1 MPASSLESD
10 SSVDEFPRTARAPYE
25 FDLLALAQGTTV
37 PGPPTTL
44 VSMFEEQAARTPHA
58 PAAVRGSTTH
68 SYAELNARANRL
80 ARLLAA
86 RGIGPEDRVAVL
98 LPRDHDLLTALL
110 AVLKCGA
117 AYVPLDPGHLAQRIG
132 LILDDTR
139 PACLITGTG
148 TSPERAWG
156 MPVLQL
162 DAPEQR
168 TACAAQSPDDLTDTD
183 RVAPLSPRHPA
194 YLIYT
199 SGSTGTPKGVV
210 VEHHAAAAYL
220 QWTVHLNPE
229 LSGSVPFHGSVSF
242 DGTATALFGPLVS
255 GGLILLADL
264 EHDPRT
270 RANLLDHPPAFL
282 KGTPSLLPRL
292 MDLGAEFAPSGALM
306 LGGEQLTAEA
316 LAGWRARYPG
326 AAVVNSYGPS
336 EVVVA
341 CTQYRVEPGSQLPAG
356 PLPIGRPA
364 WNTSVQLLDGDLRPV
379 EPGAVGE
386 LYVGGP
392 GLARGYWNRPG
403 PTAAAFLPD
412 PDGAPGSRMYR
423 TGDLARW
430 NAEGQLE
437 FLARADG
444 QLNLRGY
451 RIEPGEVEA
460 ALRHDP
466 AVAQAVVTVR
476 EDREGDRRLIGYV
489 VAERDARVDP
499 AALGELVGT
508 LLPPYMVPST
518 VVVLDRLPLNSS
530 GKVDRG
536 ALPAPEYRTTGS
548 GSDVRTPVQEVLC
561 HLYADVLGVTEVGL
575 DDDFFGLGGH
585 SLLAFRLIGLVR
597 STLHAE
603 VDLRT
608 LTTAPTVRLLA
619 PRLLRGT
626 RSRPVLAAAPRP
638 AALPLS
644 PAQQRLWFLDQL
656 EGPSAVYNLP
666 FQLSLPGRPDPAVL
680 RRALQDVTTRHESL
694 RTVFLPGA
702 DGDRPHQY
710 VLPESTVPP
719 LSVVADGGLAAALDQ
734 ASAHVFDLAT
744 EPPFRAWMFPSDE
757 PDTTTVLLLA
767 HHIAV
772 DGWSKAP
779 LARDLTTAYQARG
792 RGIAPRFDALPV
804 QYADY
809 TLWQRELLGDPAD
822 PAGLRSEQAGY
833 WRAALDG
840 IPSAVD
846 LPTDHARPPVP
857 GHSGGRVT
865 LAIDPRLHARTAE
878 FARAHRA
885 TTFMVLHAVIAALL
899 TRLGAGTDIPIG
911 TPVAGRTEEGLA
923 DLVGCFVN
931 TLVLRTDTQGDPSFT
946 ELLRRVR
953 ETDLAAYSHQDLP
966 FEEVVEAVNPDR
978 SPAHHPLFQI
988 MLAFNNTDTASVLN
1002 GKSDPLDLR
1011 GAMFDLTFS
1020 LSEHFSATGAPE
1032 GLSGLL
1038 QYSSDLFDQDTV
1050 ELIGARLLRLLG
1062 SALDSPDSPVSDLD
1076 ILVPG
1081 ELAVLHDL
1089 PGEAGTDGGTDRPLS
1104 VLEGFAAQVAR
1115 DPGAVAVVCGEQQ
1128 LSYQE
1133 LADRSDAL
1141 AEALRAAGIGPESR
1155 VGVCL
1160 ERTAWLPVALL
1171 GIWKAGGAYV
1181 PLDPE
1186 YPPARLSYM
1195 ARDAG
1200 LSCVVTQRGLA
1211 DLAASLH
1218 TAPVLVEDL
1227 PRTASGGAD
1236 PYLPSGNALAYVI
1249 YTSGSTGQPKG
1260 VGIDHGSLIRFFA
1273 GMERSCPLG
1282 GDDTIAAL
1290 TSVCF
1295 DISTVE
1301 LLLPLVLGSRIVVI
1315 TKEQSLDARELA
1327 EQVREH
1333 GVTVLQ
1339 ATPTSWRMLIE
1350 AGGDWGNL
1358 THAMSGGE
1366 PLTTELAARLLARG
1380 LRVWNLYGPTE
1391 ATVWSSLAEI
1401 TAAADAATVGRTIG
1415 GARHYVLDALG
1426 RPVPVGVTGELYI
1439 GGDIVA
1445 RGYHNRPAQSAERF
1459 VPDPL
1464 GPPGSRMYRTGDR
1477 VRWLTD
1483 GSLQCL
1489 GRLDSQVKIRGF
1501 RIEPGE
1507 IESVLGTCPG
1517 VDFAAVVVRPDPTG
1531 GQRLIGYVL
1540 PRSPGSVTPLELR
1553 AWCARQ
1559 LPAHMVPAR
1568 LLLIDSV
1575 PRTPGGK
1582 LDRRGFPDPDSAAE
1596 APDAGHEPPTNE
1608 VERTLADLWG
1618 RLLGLRDP
1626 GIRDNFFDSGGH
1638 SLLATQLISQIRVE
1652 FQVDLPLREFFRA
1665 PTIADLATAVEDLI
1679 TAQMSDLTEE
1689 ELRDMLAEMDAS

>member
-1 MPASSLESD
+1 
-10 SSVDEFPRTARAPYE
+10 
-25 FDLLALAQGTTV
+25 
-37 PGPPTTL
+37 
-44 VSMFEEQAARTPHA
+44 
-58 PAAVRGSTTH
+58 
-68 SYAELNARANRL
+68 
-80 ARLLAA
+80 
-86 RGIGPEDRVAVL
+86 
-98 LPRDHDLLTALL
+98 
-110 AVLKCGA
+110 
-117 AYVPLDPGHLAQRIG
+117 
-132 LILDDTR
+132 
-139 PACLITGTG
+139 
-148 TSPERAWG
+148 
-156 MPVLQL
+156 
-162 DAPEQR
+162 
-168 TACAAQSPDDLTDTD
+168 
-183 RVAPLSPRHPA
+183 
-194 YLIYT
+194 
-199 SGSTGTPKGVV
+199 
-210 VEHHAAAAYL
+210 
-220 QWTVHLNPE
+220 
-229 LSGSVPFHGSVSF
+229 
-242 DGTATALFGPLVS
+242 
-255 GGLILLADL
+255 
-264 EHDPRT
+264 
-270 RANLLDHPPAFL
+270 
-282 KGTPSLLPRL
+282 
-292 MDLGAEFAPSGALM
+292 
-306 LGGEQLTAEA
+306 
-316 LAGWRARYPG
+316 
-326 AAVVNSYGPS
+326 
-336 EVVVA
+336 
-341 CTQYRVEPGSQLPAG
+341 
-356 PLPIGRPA
+356 
-364 WNTSVQLLDGDLRPV
+364 
-379 EPGAVGE
+379 
-386 LYVGGP
+386 
-392 GLARGYWNRPG
+392 
-403 PTAAAFLPD
+403 
-412 PDGAPGSRMYR
+412 MYR

-430 NAEGQLE
+430 NADGQLE

-460 ALRHDP
+460 ALRRDP

-476 EDREGDRRLIGYV
+476 EDRAGDRRLIGYV
-489 VAERDARVDP
+489 VAEPDASVDP
-499 AALGELVGT
+499 AALCGLVGT

-548 GSDVRTPVQEVLC
+548 GGDVRTPVQEVLC

-603 VDLRT
+603 IDLRT

-619 PRLLRGT
+619 PLLLRGT
-626 RSRPVLAAAPRP
+626 RSRPALAAAPRP
-638 AALPLS
+638 AVLPLS

-656 EGPSAVYNLP
+656 EGPSAVYTLP
-666 FQLSLPGRPDPAVL
+666 FQLSLPGPVDPAVL

-694 RTVFLPGA
+694 RTVFRPGPDA
-702 DGDRPHQY
+702 GRPRQC

-719 LSVVADGGLAAALDQ
+719 LSVVPDGGLAAALDE
-734 ASAHVFDLAT
+734 ASAHVFDLAA

-779 LARDLTTAYQARG
+779 LARDLMTAYRARSQG
-792 RGIAPRFDALPV
+792 LAPRFDVLPV

-809 TLWQRELLGDPAD
+809 TLWQQALLGDLSD
-822 PAGLRSEQAGY
+822 PASLRSEQAGY

-840 IPSAVD
+840 TPNAID
-846 LPTDHARPPVP
+846 LPTDHARPPVL

-878 FARAHRA
+878 FARTHRA
-885 TTFMVLHAVIAALL
+885 TTFMVLHALIAALL

-911 TPVAGRTEEGLA
+911 TPVAGRNEEGLA

-931 TLVLRTDTQGDPSFT
+931 TLVLRTDAQGDPSFT

-988 MLAFNNTDTASVLN
+988 MLAFNNTDTASVPN
-1002 GKSDPLDLR
+1002 RGSDTLDLR

-1020 LSEHFSATGAPE
+1020 LSEHFSATGAPG
-1032 GLSGLL
+1032 GLSGVL
-1038 QYSSDLFDQDTV
+1038 QYSTDLFTQDTV

-1089 PGEAGTDGGTDRPLS
+1089 PGKAAFDGGADGPRS

-1115 DPGAVAVVCGEQQ
+1115 DPGAVAVVCGEQR

-1141 AEALRAAGIGPESR
+1141 AEALRAAGVGPESR

-1160 ERTAWLPVALL
+1160 ERGQWLPVALL

-1186 YPPARLSYM
+1186 YPHARLSYM
-1195 ARDAG
+1195 AQDAA
-1200 LSCVVTQRGLA
+1200 LSRIVTQRDLA
-1211 DLAASLH
+1211 GLAASLH
-1218 TAPVLVEDL
+1218 TAAVLVEDL
-1227 PRTASGGAD
+1227 PRTASGGTA
-1236 PYLPSGNALAYVI
+1236 PHQPAGTALAYVI

-1273 GMERSCPLG
+1273 GMEQSCPLRR
-1282 GDDTIAAL
+1282 DDTIAAL
-1290 TSVCF
+1290 TSISF

-1315 TKEQSLDARELA
+1315 TKEQALDARELA
-1327 EQVREH
+1327 DQVRAH

-1339 ATPTSWRMLIE
+1339 ATPTSWRMLLE
-1350 AGGDWGNL
+1350 AGGDWGSL

-1366 PLTTELAARLLARG
+1366 PLTTELAARLLERG

-1415 GARHYVLDALG
+1415 GARHYVLDPLG

-1439 GGDIVA
+1439 GGGIVA

-1477 VRWLTD
+1477 VRWLAD

-1507 IESVLGTCPG
+1507 IEAVLGACPG
-1517 VDFAAVVVRPDPTG
+1517 VDFAAVVVRADPAG
-1531 GQRLIGYVL
+1531 GQRLVGYVL
-1540 PRSPGSVTPLELR
+1540 PGSPDSVTPAELR

-1582 LDRRGFPDPDSAAE
+1582 LDRQGFPDPDSAPE
-1596 APDAGHEPPTNE
+1596 GPDAGHEPPTNE
-1608 VERTLADLWG
+1608 VERTLAGIWA
-1618 RLLGLRDP
+1618 RLLGLRNP

-1652 FQVDLPLREFFRA
+1652 FQVDFPLREFFQA

>member
-1 MPASSLESD
+1 MDES
-10 SSVDEFPRTARAPYE
+10 PRTARTPYE

-44 VSMFEEQAARTPHA
+44 VAMFEDQAARTPHA
-58 PAAVRGSTTH
+58 PAAVCGTTTS

-98 LPRDHDLLTALL
+98 LPRNHDLLTALL

-117 AYVPLDPGHLAQRIG
+117 AYVPLDPGHLGRRIG

-139 PACLITGTG
+139 PACLITDTR
-148 TSPERAWG
+148 TSPDRTWDL
-156 MPVLQL
+156 PVLRL
-162 DAPEQR
+162 DTPEHR
-168 TACAAQSPDDLTDTD
+168 TACADRSPDDLTDTD
-183 RVAPLSPRHPA
+183 RVAPLSPQHPA

-220 QWTVHLNPE
+220 QWTVHLNQD

-255 GGLILLADL
+255 GGLIVLADL
-264 EHDPRT
+264 DHDPQT
-270 RANLLDHPPAFL
+270 RANLLDHPASFL

-292 MDLGAEFAPSGALM
+292 MDLGSEFAPSGVLM
-306 LGGEQLTAEA
+306 LGGEQLTGQA
-316 LAGWRARYPG
+316 LAGWRSRYPG
-326 AAVVNSYGPS
+326 TAVVNSYGPS

-341 CTQYRVEPGSQLPAG
+341 CTQYRVEPGSPLPAG

-364 WNTSVQLLDGDLRPV
+364 WNTSIHLLDGDLRPV
-379 EPGAVGE
+379 APGAVGE
-386 LYVGGP
+386 LHVGGP

-412 PDGAPGSRMYR
+412 PAGAAGARMYR

-430 NAEGQLE
+430 NADGQLE

-460 ALRHDP
+460 ALRREP

-476 EDREGDRRLIGYV
+476 EDREGDRRLVGYV
-489 VAERDARVDP
+489 VAEHDAHLDP
-499 AALGELVGT
+499 AALCELVGT

-530 GKVDRG
+530 GKIDRG
-536 ALPAPEYRTTGS
+536 ALPAPAYRTTGS
-548 GSDVRTPVQEVLC
+548 GGDVRTPVQEVLC

-575 DDDFFGLGGH
+575 DDDFFHLGGH

-597 STLHAE
+597 STLRAE
-603 VDLRT
+603 LDLRT
-608 LTTAPTVRLLA
+608 LTDAPTVRLLA
-619 PRLLRGT
+619 PRLLRST
-626 RSRPVLAAAPRP
+626 RPRPTLAAAPRP
-638 AALPLS
+638 AVLPLS

-666 FQLSLPGRPDPAVL
+666 FRLSLPGPADPAVL
-680 RRALQDVTTRHESL
+680 RRALQDVTCRHESL
-694 RTVFLPGA
+694 RTVFLPGP
-702 DGDRPHQY
+702 DGDRPRQC
-710 VLPESTVPP
+710 VLPESTVPA
-719 LSVVADGGLAAALDQ
+719 LSVVTDGGLAAALDA
-734 ASAHVFDLAT
+734 ASAHVFDLAA
-744 EPPFRAWMFPSDE
+744 EPPLHAWMFPSDE
-757 PDTTTVLLLA
+757 PDTTAVLLLA

-779 LARDLTTAYQARG
+779 LARDLVTAYRARSQG
-792 RGIAPRFDALPV
+792 LVPQFDVLPV

-809 TLWQRELLGDPAD
+809 TLWQRELLGDPAA
-822 PAGLRSEQAGY
+822 PAGLRSEQADY

-846 LPTDHARPPVP
+846 LPTDRARPPVL
-857 GHSGGRVT
+857 GHSGGRT
-865 LAIDPRLHARTAE
+865 ALTIDPHLHARAAE
-878 FARAHRA
+878 FARTHRA
-885 TTFMVLHAVIAALL
+885 TTFMVLHALIAALL

-946 ELLRRVR
+946 ELLHRVR

-988 MLAFNNTDTASVLN
+988 MLAFNNTDTAATPDRDRDPV
-1002 GKSDPLDLR
+1002 PLDLR

-1032 GLSGLL
+1032 GMSGVL
-1038 QYSSDLFDQDTV
+1038 QYSTDLFDRDTV

-1062 SALDSPDSPVSDLD
+1062 SALDSPDAPVGDLD
-1076 ILVPG
+1076 IFVPG

-1089 PGEAGTDGGTDRPLS
+1089 PGKADFDGAGDGPRS

-1115 DPGAVAVVCGEQQ
+1115 DPDAEAVVCGEQR
-1128 LSYQE
+1128 LSYRD

-1141 AEALRAAGIGPESR
+1141 AEALLAAGVGPESR

-1160 ERTAWLPVALL
+1160 ERSQWLPVALL

-1186 YPPARLSYM
+1186 YPPARLTDM
-1195 ARDAG
+1195 AQDAA
-1200 LSCVVTQRGLA
+1200 LSCIVTQHELA

-1227 PRTASGGAD
+1227 PRTASRRTD
-1236 PYLPSGNALAYVI
+1236 PHLPAGNALAYVI
-1249 YTSGSTGQPKG
+1249 YTSGSTGRPKG

-1273 GMERSCPLG
+1273 GMEQSCPLG
-1282 GDDTIAAL
+1282 RNDTIAAL
-1290 TSVCF
+1290 TSICF

-1301 LLLPLVLGSRIVVI
+1301 LLLPLVLGSRIVVM

-1327 EQVREH
+1327 DRVRED

-1339 ATPTSWRMLIE
+1339 ATPTSWRMLLE
-1350 AGGDWGNL
+1350 AGGDWGQL

-1366 PLTTELAARLLARG
+1366 PLTTELAAGLLERG

-1415 GARHYVLDALG
+1415 GARHYVLDPHG

-1439 GGDIVA
+1439 GGGIVA
-1445 RGYHNRPAQSAERF
+1445 RGYLGRPAQSAERF

-1477 VRWLTD
+1477 VRWLAD
-1483 GSLQCL
+1483 GNLQCL

-1507 IESVLGTCPG
+1507 IESVLGSCPG

-1540 PRSPGSVTPLELR
+1540 PRSPGSVTPAELR
-1553 AWCARQ
+1553 AWCGRQ

-1582 LDRRGFPDPDSAAE
+1582 LDRQGFPDPDSAPE
-1596 APDAGHEPPTNE
+1596 GPDAGHEPPRNE
-1608 VERTLADLWG
+1608 VERTLADIWG
-1618 RLLGLRDP
+1618 RLLGLRNP
-1626 GIRDNFFDSGGH
+1626 GIRDDFFASGGH
-1638 SLLATQLISQIRVE
+1638 SLLATRLISRIRAE
-1652 FQVDLPLREFFRA
+1652 FQVDFPLREFFRA
-1665 PTIADLATAVEDLI
+1665 PTIADLATAVEDLV

-1689 ELRDMLAEMDAS
+1689 ELRDMLAKMDAS

>member
-1 MPASSLESD
+1 MS
-10 SSVDEFPRTARAPYE
+10 R
-25 FDLLALAQGTTV
+25 
-37 PGPPTTL
+37 PPTTL

-58 PAAVRGSTTH
+58 PAAVCGTTTS

-86 RGIGPEDRVAVL
+86 CGIGPEDRVAVL
-98 LPRDHDLLTALL
+98 LPRNHDLLTALL

-117 AYVPLDPGHLAQRIG
+117 AYVPLDPGHLAQRID

-139 PACLITGTG
+139 PACLITETG
-148 TSPERAWG
+148 TSRGRAWDR
-156 MPVLQL
+156 PVLHL
-162 DAPEQR
+162 DTPEHL

-183 RVAPLSPRHPA
+183 RVAPLSPQHPA

-210 VEHHAAAAYL
+210 VEHHAAAGYL
-220 QWTVHLNPE
+220 QWTVHLNPD

-264 EHDPRT
+264 DNDPQT
-270 RANLLDHPPAFL
+270 RANLLEHPPSFL
-282 KGTPSLLPRL
+282 KGTPSLLPQL
-292 MDLGAEFAPSGALM
+292 MDLGAEFAPSGVLM
-306 LGGEQLTAEA
+306 LGGEQLTAQA
-316 LAGWRARYPG
+316 LAGWRSRYPD

-341 CTQYRVEPGSQLPAG
+341 CTQYRVEPGSPLPAG

-364 WNTSVQLLDGDLRPV
+364 WDTGIHLLDGDLRPV

-403 PTAAAFLPD
+403 PTAAAFVPD

-430 NAEGQLE
+430 NADGQLE

-460 ALRHDP
+460 ALRRDP

-489 VAERDARVDP
+489 VAEHDAHLDT
-499 AALGELVGT
+499 AALCELVAT

-530 GKVDRG
+530 GKIDRG

-548 GSDVRTPVQEVLC
+548 GGDVRTPVQEVLC

-603 VDLRT
+603 IDLRT

-619 PRLLRGT
+619 PRLLRST
-626 RSRPVLAAAPRP
+626 RSRPPLAAAPRP
-638 AALPLS
+638 AVLPLS

-666 FQLSLPGRPDPAVL
+666 FQLSLPGPVDPAVL

-694 RTVFLPGA
+694 RTVFLPGPDA
-702 DGDRPHQY
+702 GPPRQS
-710 VLPESTVPP
+710 VLPDSTVPA
-719 LSVVADGGLAAALDQ
+719 LSVVSDGGLAAALDQ
-734 ASAHVFDLAT
+734 ASAHVFDLAA
-744 EPPFRAWMFPSDE
+744 EPPLRAWMFPSDE
-757 PDTTTVLLLA
+757 PDSTTVLLLA

-779 LARDLTTAYQARG
+779 LARDLMTAYQARS
-792 RGIAPRFDALPV
+792 RGLVPQFDVLPV

-809 TLWQRELLGDPAD
+809 TLWQQELLGELAD
-822 PAGLRSEQAGY
+822 PASLRSEQAGY

-840 IPSAVD
+840 IPSAIE
-846 LPTDHARPPVP
+846 LPTDHARPSVP
-857 GHSGGRVT
+857 GHAGGRVS
-865 LAIDPRLHARTAE
+865 LAIDPQLHARAAE
-878 FARAHRA
+878 FARTHRA
-885 TTFMVLHAVIAALL
+885 TTFMVLHALIAALL

-931 TLVLRTDTQGDPSFT
+931 TLVLRTDAQGDPSFT

-988 MLAFNNTDTASVLN
+988 MLAFNNTDTASLPDSR
-1002 GKSDPLDLR
+1002 SDTAPLDLR

-1032 GLSGLL
+1032 GLSGVL
-1038 QYSSDLFDQDTV
+1038 QYSSELFTPDTV

-1076 ILVPG
+1076 IFVPG

-1089 PGEAGTDGGTDRPLS
+1089 PGKAGLDGATDGPLS
-1104 VLEGFAAQVAR
+1104 VLEGFGAQVAR
-1115 DPGAVAVVCGEQQ
+1115 DPGAVAVVCGAQQ
-1128 LSYQE
+1128 LSYQD

-1141 AEALRAAGIGPESR
+1141 AEALRTAGVGPESR

-1160 ERTAWLPVALL
+1160 ERGPWLPIALL

-1186 YPPARLSYM
+1186 YPHARLTYM
-1195 ARDAG
+1195 AQDAA
-1200 LSCVVTQRGLA
+1200 LSCIVTQHKLA
-1211 DLAASLH
+1211 DLATSLH

-1227 PRTASGGAD
+1227 PRTASRRTD
-1236 PYLPSGNALAYVI
+1236 PHLPAGNALAYVI

-1273 GMERSCPLG
+1273 GMEQSCPLG
-1282 GDDTIAAL
+1282 RNDTIAAL
-1290 TSVCF
+1290 TSISF

-1327 EQVREH
+1327 DLVRDH

-1339 ATPTSWRMLIE
+1339 ATPTSWRMLVE
-1350 AGGDWGNL
+1350 AGGDWGSL

-1366 PLTTELAARLLARG
+1366 PLSTELAAKLLDRG

-1415 GARHYVLDALG
+1415 GARHYVLDPLG
-1426 RPVPVGVTGELYI
+1426 RPVPVGVTGELHI

-1483 GSLQCL
+1483 GNLQCL

-1507 IESVLGTCPG
+1507 IESVLGSCPG
-1517 VDFAAVVVRPDPTG
+1517 VDFAAVVVRADPAG

-1540 PRSPGSVTPLELR
+1540 PQSPGSVTTVELR

-1575 PRTPGGK
+1575 PLTPGGK
-1582 LDRRGFPDPDSAAE
+1582 LDRQGFPDPDSAPE
-1596 APDAGHEPPTNE
+1596 APDTGHEPPTNE
-1608 VERTLADLWG
+1608 VERTLAGIWA
-1618 RLLGLRDP
+1618 RLLGLRNP
-1626 GIRDNFFDSGGH
+1626 GIRDNFFESGGH

-1652 FQVDLPLREFFRA
+1652 FQVDLPLREFFQA